1 MHRSGTSL
9 MGSMLADAGI
19 EFGDQLTD
27 AGHGNSNGFFEDSII
42 CRIHE
47 QSLEANGI
55 NSQGFTNC
63 SELTFPLPA
72 RKQAEADS
80 ASRRRSSTQWGWKQ
94 PRATLFL
101 DEWAEIV
108 PEAKF
113 LFVFRRPWD
122 VVDSLYRR
130 GDHTFFLRP
139 TFALRVWETY
149 NTALLNFATRHNH
162 RSYIIDASQLITSP
176 TDVFRSLQE
185 WLHVDLKLSSEKF
198 KKEHFSS
205 LTTGRRVEFIR
216 KFEPE
221 AMSIYLKLCELSG
234 SHSTVEPWRDSVALS
249 NERRDLFFREWRH
262 SSSEKHNPWH
272 HLQSDTP

>member
-9 MGSMLADAGI
+9 MGSMLTDAGI

-80 ASRRRSSTQWGWKQ
+80 ASRRRSSTHWGWKQ

-101 DEWAEIV
+101 DEWAAIV

-113 LFVFRRPWD
+113 LFVFRQPWD
-122 VVDSLYRR
+122 VIDSLYRR

-149 NTALLNFATRHNH
+149 NTALLHFATRHKH
-162 RSYIIDASQLITSP
+162 RSYIVDASQLITSP

-185 WLHVDLKLSSEKF
+185 WLHVDLKLSSEKL
-198 KKEHFSS
+198 KKEQFSS
-205 LTTGRRVEFIR
+205 LTTGSCIEFIR

-221 AMSIYLKLCELSG
+221 AMSVYLKLCELSG
-234 SHSTVEPWRDSVALS
+234 SHPTVEPWRDSVALS
-249 NERRDLFFREWRH
+249 NESRDLFFREWQH

-272 HLQSDTP
+272 HLQNDTP